1 MSNEP
6 ADPALEQRIAASF
19 GDIQPMFRQFARL
32 TAGLMGFGIVVY
44 LLSVVI
50 RVNLPGFGGDSIKID
65 FAAFWAAAKL
75 ALGGEAAAAFDPNRL
90 QEAMALPPDTP
101 GGEMLWLYP
110 PAWHVAVMPFGL
122 LPFSAAFVL
131 YSAIA
136 YLAFAASVRRLAA
149 PLPGGVALM
158 LAGPA
163 MVLILQFG
171 NNSLLWTAGLVAALV
186 ALANGRA
193 AVAGGLIALLT
204 LKPQLGIL
212 IPVALVSCGH
222 WRTIAWATAGTLA
235 IAALS
240 TVAMGADY
248 WLHWIDMIHTMTG
261 FMETALVRFNL
272 MITWY
277 ALARYYGVG
286 HEIAFA
292 LQIAVLLAAAAAV
305 AWVWRRPVTAD
316 LRAATLCVA
325 IPVATPY
332 AWHYE
337 MSLVLVAAMFLARDG
352 FGATKGARAWL
363 FALWL
368 GQVPGLAL
376 LPYVPPA
383 LYAAPLLTAT
393 LGLCVWRARSREIPG
408 AA

>member
-1 MSNEP
+1 MSTGP
-6 ADPALEQRIAASF
+6 ADPALARRIAASF
-19 GDIQPMFRQFARL
+19 SDVQPRFLLVARL
-32 TAGLMGFGIVVY
+32 VAGLMGFGIVVY
-44 LLSVVI
+44 LTSVVI
-50 RVNLPGFGGDSIKID
+50 RVNLPGFGGDSIQID

-75 ALGGEAAAAFDPNRL
+75 ALGGDAAAAFDLNRL
-90 QEAMALPPDTP
+90 REVMAFPPKTP
-101 GGEMLWLYP
+101 VGDMLWLYP
-110 PAWHVAVMPFGL
+110 PAWHMAIMPFGL
-122 LPFSAAFVL
+122 LPFSAAFVI
-131 YSAIA
+131 YSAIT

-149 PLPGGVALM
+149 PLPGGVALL

-171 NNSLLWTAGLVAALV
+171 NNSLLWTAGLVAAL
-186 ALANGRA
+186 ASLANGRA
-193 AVAGGLIALLT
+193 AAAGGLIALLT
-204 LKPQLGIL
+204 LKPQLGLL
-212 IPVALVSCGH
+212 IPVALVAGGH
-222 WRTIAWATAGTLA
+222 WRTVAWATAGTLTS
-235 IAALS
+235 AALS

-248 WLHWIDMIHTMTG
+248 WLHWIDMLRTMTW
-261 FMETALVRFNL
+261 FMEIRLVRFNL

-277 ALARYYGVG
+277 ALARSYGVS
-286 HEIAFA
+286 HDIAFA
-292 LQIAVLLAAAAAV
+292 LQIVVLLAAAAAV

-352 FGATKGARAWL
+352 FGATTGARVWL

-376 LPYVPPA
+376 LPHVPPA
-383 LYAAPLLTAT
+383 LYSAPLLTAT
-393 LGLCVWRARSREIPG
+393 LGLCVWRARSSNISG